1 MYNPSNHIPLS
12 KPLGAAAFPIDGKFM
27 FYTDGVGG
35 VYSYRP
41 FQSVQEVLDYF
52 PLGSNFRGNV
62 AGQSWAFEVIVNTGG
77 TLSSDGGSIVGGVN
91 DIYWW
96 RNGVTDADLVLKAS
110 GGSASPVI
118 HRSFTI
124 PELDITD
131 GVVSLVGRTN
141 DQGDQVIPSK
151 ATWAVETE
159 DGSVGRYNN
168 ATQTV
173 DGLGSGGIEVY
184 LVGVEPVE
192 PTGLNL
198 ENTTDKTLKYAIN
211 SFIPLDLAIGDSI
224 TVAPGDSILLYLES
238 ASAIYY
244 RLENQEGSAL
254 LNTDGLDRIDEN
266 PHIWDIPIGTEN
278 LFLAGII

>member
-27 FYTDGVGG
+27 FYTNGVGG

-62 AGQSWAFEVIVNTGG
+62 AGQSWAFEVLVNTGG

-91 DIYWW
+91 DVYWW

-110 GGSASPVI
+110 GGSASSVI

-124 PELDITD
+124 PESDITD

-141 DQGDQVIPSK
+141 DQGDQIIPSK
-151 ATWAVETE
+151 ATWAVETQ
-159 DGSVGRYNN
+159 DDSVARYSNS
-168 ATQTV
+168 TQTV

-184 LVGVEPVE
+184 LVGIEGVEPLPLFE
-192 PTGLNL
+192 FT
-198 ENTTDKTLKYAIN
+198 NTTPTVLNYSLNGGELSFLNNNENIPIRGGDTLIL
-211 SFIPLDLAIGDSI
+211 SFQTEPSQEHNLANQNGLIMGEDGQYPIQTIPRTFVIPLDSI
-224 TVAPGDSILLYLES
+224 YAYITLPE
-238 ASAIYY
+238 
-244 RLENQEGSAL
+244 
-254 LNTDGLDRIDEN
+254 
-266 PHIWDIPIGTEN
+266 
-278 LFLAGII
+278 